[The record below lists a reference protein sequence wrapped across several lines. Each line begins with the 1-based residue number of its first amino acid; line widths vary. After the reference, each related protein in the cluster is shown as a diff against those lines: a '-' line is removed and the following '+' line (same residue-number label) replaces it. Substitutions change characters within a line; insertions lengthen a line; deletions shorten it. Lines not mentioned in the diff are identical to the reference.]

1 MAFRFWQVGLHIQQ
15 HEALAVAVVRGA
27 SGWYLQ
33 RWWRMP
39 LAPQTVNDGHIH
51 DPEQLASVLRPWSRE
66 LPFRH
71 HIHLSFPSS
80 RTRQKAFPRPEMS
93 LRESEQSAWLAG
105 AMARELDMDPKA
117 LRFDY
122 SEDALSPAYTVTA
135 AQDKEISNLLT
146 LAQTLKMQVKAIT
159 PDACALQRL
168 LPFLPSPQKCL
179 VWRDGTQWL
188 WATRYAWGRKA
199 AMEISGT
206 DDLAATLSLAPDTVA
221 LCAKEGFDPW
231 QAVLIRQPPVPAEGH
246 AFAIALGLALRE
258 VCP

>member
-1 MAFRFWQVGLHIQQ
+1 MAFRFWQIGLHIQQ
-15 HEALAVAVVRGA
+15 DEALAVAVVRGA

-39 LAPQTVNDGHIH
+39 LAQQTIKDGHIH
-51 DPEQLASVLRPWSRE
+51 DPRLLASVLRPWSRE

-93 LRESEQSAWLAG
+93 LREREQTAWLTG
-105 AMARELDMDPKA
+105 AMARELDMELDA

-122 SEDALSPAYTVTA
+122 REDALMPAFTVAA
-135 AQDKEISNLLT
+135 AQEKEISTLLT
-146 LAQTLKMQVKAIT
+146 LAQSLNMKVTAIT

-168 LPFLPSPQKCL
+168 LPFLPTPQQCL
-179 VWRDGTQWL
+179 VWRDSTQWL

-199 AMEISGT
+199 TTEIADT
-206 DDLAATLSLAPDTVA
+206 HELAATLSLAPDSVA
-221 LCAKEGFDPW
+221 LCAQDGFDPW
-231 QAVLIRQPPVPAEGH
+231 CSVLVRQPPVPAEGH
-246 AFAIALGLALRE
+246 AFAIALGLALGEIR
-258 VCP
+258 P